1 VTAPPCPRFVT
12 AVAAVAAVTAILLVA
27 ACGTDRSAGG
37 PASTAA
43 TTTGPDIASTPPD
56 GVSLFADYPRY
67 LWHKRRLSVA
77 TTNDRDL
84 PIQVSVIALR
94 TDHFLDLEPEPKS
107 TTIAPGARV
116 DIQTD
121 FGELRS
127 CDDEP
132 GREPMVLMR
141 IATEP
146 GGTTDDYLI
155 PIDPAPLDD
164 IRRIE
169 CAARRVDDAATI
181 GFSDERSIDGLVMT
195 TGIDVARLD
204 GDEPVGISSIQGSV
218 IITMKPIAAAA
229 EPLLTL
235 APGAS
240 SGTVPIELEITRC
253 DPHAVG
259 QSTLT
264 FVLSAFVTIGDAA
277 PHKLTLDLDAD
288 MRAELQAMIT
298 ECSEQLTADG

>member
-1 VTAPPCPRFVT
+1 LVT
-12 AVAAVAAVTAILLVA
+12 AVTAVTVILFVA
-27 ACGTDRSAGG
+27 ACGADRSAGG

-43 TTTGPDIASTPPD
+43 TTTWPDTASSPPD
-56 GVSLFADYPRY
+56 GVALFADYPRY

-84 PIQVSVIALR
+84 PIQVSLIALR
-94 TDHFLDLEPEPKS
+94 SDHFLDLEPEPKS
-107 TTIAPGARV
+107 TTIAAGARV

-132 GREPMVLMR
+132 GRDPMVLMR
-141 IATEP
+141 IATDP
-146 GGTTDDYLI
+146 GGDTDDYLI

-169 CAARRVDDAATI
+169 CAARRVHEAATI
-181 GFSDERSIDGLVMT
+181 GFSDERSTDGLAMT
-195 TGIDVARLD
+195 TGIDVERLD
-204 GDEPVGISSIQGSV
+204 GDEPVGISSLQGSV
-218 IITMKPIAAAA
+218 IITMNPIGPTVD
-229 EPLLTL
+229 PLFTL

-240 SGTVPIELEITRC
+240 SGTVPIELIITRC

-277 PHKLTLDLDAD
+277 PHKLILDLDPD

-298 ECSEQLTADG
+298 ECSEQLAASG